1 MGRYL
6 PSGAG
11 GAGGVGGGF
20 GARRAPRALHSV
32 LVRLAVDT
40 FAAGAAELSPLLRS
54 HERAGPTAQLSLLA
68 SPFRLGYGARL
79 GELGL
84 SATRHGRIMGW
95 GTEQARREISIL
107 LALTNANVIKG
118 RSPRSCR
125 VRPAHDWAR

>member
-79 GELGL
+79 GEFDQLGFSKNARSL
-84 SATRHGRIMGW
+84 ITSFGDRPVGGVR
-95 GTEQARREISIL
+95 GTWV
-107 LALTNANVIKG
+107 TPG
-118 RSPRSCR
+118 
-125 VRPAHDWAR
+125 